1 MFSPAAFQQC
11 QKRLQGPEI
20 CAHFCRFIRSARA
33 RNSASMVETVFEGL
47 EVAVASIDSLVI
59 PLAFG
64 RDHYGLVLL
73 DILDRLSQ
81 CLETPN

>member
-1 MFSPAAFQQC
+1 
-11 QKRLQGPEI
+11 
-20 CAHFCRFIRSARA
+20 
-33 RNSASMVETVFEGL
+33 MVETVFEGL